1 MTFGTSLIAR
11 AAAPAPTAGTGWLVP
26 VGVMVGLGV
35 IVAARW
41 GAMRSGMDALLVG
54 VAFGLALSALVVV
67 ASQTSTRAAADY
79 PRRLSARVAARR
91 SSPVHFAGAGAVGA
105 AIGLGLV
112 AIAIAGPM
120 LAGTVT
126 VPGLGRPAAPF
137 LSWAAVT
144 VLVAAAEEALLR
156 GVLFD
161 GLERRGGLAL
171 AVVVTTAVFAVMH
184 VPLYG
189 WHVVPLDLAVGLV
202 LAGLRL
208 STRTIVAPAAA
219 HAVAD
224 LATWWI

>member
-1 MTFGTSLIAR
+1 
-11 AAAPAPTAGTGWLVP
+11 
-26 VGVMVGLGV
+26 
-35 IVAARW
+35 
-41 GAMRSGMDALLVG
+41 
-54 VAFGLALSALVVV
+54 
-67 ASQTSTRAAADY
+67 
-79 PRRLSARVAARR
+79 
-91 SSPVHFAGAGAVGA
+91 
-105 AIGLGLV
+105 
-112 AIAIAGPM
+112 M